1 MQHCV
6 GFWIIIEQ
14 QQLRHIRKNINEDIK
29 VNITL
34 SGPGPEERCHPSP
47 QHKSQVLL
55 TFPQEANKKYQIKRK
70 KYTKKFPDLVNCTKN
85 NFHARTKG
93 FYALTNKLI
102 TKRDHR

>member
-55 TFPQEANKKYQIKRK
+55 TFPQENKKYQIKRK
-70 KYTKKFPDLVNCTKN
+70 KYTKKFPDLIAPKTIFMPELKD
-85 NFHARTKG
+85 FM
-93 FYALTNKLI
+93 L
-102 TKRDHR
+102 